1 MMEIIGWIALMTLL
15 YIIRSALAI
24 LGVFEWG
31 E

>member
-1 MMEIIGWIALMTLL
+1 MMWIVGWIALMMLL

-24 LGVFEWG
+24 LGIWEWG